1 MKKILVLNIQ
11 DLTKHKTNL
20 QKIFL
25 AEYLKVFKYTFK
37 ILKQKKPT
45 SSTELHHLT
54 YNEIREFSFL
64 PSDIIQEAR
73 KDVWATRKKIKKI
86 KSATPRLNN
95 RWFRY
100 NTTKRQTPVFKI
112 TYEPRKYFSLPIK
125 KDRAFQ
131 RFESFLKNE
140 WKPKNILLKEN
151 QLFVCVE
158 KEFSTPEKNKQNII
172 GIDINSKNFVT
183 VTVLDTVT
191 NKILKQYYFGKDVAV
206 RQRKY
211 EKRRAILKSNAD
223 KGSEKAKRYY
233 ILNFFEDRIKNLS
246 EYAEEPEYVDT
257 YYDDEELTKN
267 EIQDLLPAVEF
278 KNFSKETLELE
289 PSVIS
294 KFYID
299 YLSFGDLIPDDIPKT
314 INKLSSTYKSLD
326 TTAKL
331 AFIEPISIL
340 IANQDKDVEL
350 FRLMGPSNPYLE
362 LSDSEINYCTLYRC
376 RMLHCNCNEI
386 SFEYEDIDNAE
397 KEDWFQKPNEEYATC
412 DYCNKKLELPS
423 DCVRIPLVGGGWQG
437 RFCNDSVNENDEY
450 VPFLCALSWLNERE
464 KNIEKKIDLNKRRMI
479 KIVSS
484 KLEEYG
490 LQRQT
495 D

>member
-1 MKKILVLNIQ
+1 MNIQKANNSQIFIEALLVFIENNNSDEFFKLLNKLKSIKTQKQDTIVKFMIILLNQCKKWNRYTLTREIFYHFDSSDKVLNQ
-11 DLTKHKTNL
+11 DSYFFQFFYDYRIDLELMK
-20 QKIFL
+20 FL
-25 AEYLKVFKYTFK
+25 V
-37 ILKQKKPT
+37 
-45 SSTELHHLT
+45 
-54 YNEIREFSFL
+54 
-64 PSDIIQEAR
+64 
-73 KDVWATRKKIKKI
+73 
-86 KSATPRLNN
+86 
-95 RWFRY
+95 
-100 NTTKRQTPVFKI
+100 
-112 TYEPRKYFSLPIK
+112 
-125 KDRAFQ
+125 
-131 RFESFLKNE
+131 ESFNMPDRKIELDVNKR
-140 WKPKNILLKEN
+140 
-151 QLFVCVE
+151 
-158 KEFSTPEKNKQNII
+158 PEVVTWAET
-172 GIDINSKNFVT
+172 IDVFIKGPDAEHMIYACSRSIELYGERT
-183 VTVLDTVT
+183 LEE
-191 NKILKQYYFGKDVAV
+191 
-206 RQRKY
+206 Y
-211 EKRRAILKSNAD
+211 ELVKKRA
-223 KGSEKAKRYY
+223 EKAKRYY